1 MSDPHLANTTLPGML
16 AVVAVALALAHGMD
30 RVAAAQCVRYTATP
44 ITLGCNGSVSAQAI
58 SPQGDVVGHLA
69 CIGGEDRAF
78 VWWGSD
84 PLAVLNLP
92 NQFWSRAHDINS
104 SGRIVGVA
112 ELTGTGIRP
121 IAYMSGHMTDLGSL
135 GQNGTSISEAL
146 AINEHDQ
153 VVGYGST
160 PSGSANH
167 AYLWHDGVISDLNLS
182 IGPNNQANDINDRS
196 QIVGWMGTAT
206 GLYFYAEAFLW
217 HNGVTTPL
225 GKPRGATNSNANAI
239 SNTGIIC
246 GHYTIADPQGAGGY
260 KPRALAWI
268 NGQMVDLGVLPGYL
282 NSRALDVN
290 DSGTIVGNCNN
301 PPLLGNG
308 VNAFLWRDGQM
319 FALSDLLAPEFAQYQ
334 VWYARNINNSGQIAA
349 TLKPPLVHDVGAR
362 LDPIP
367 PRSGDTNCDWLVNVN
382 DLLNIINAW
391 GPAAAKTPFQGSPDL
406 NDDGT
411 VNVNDLLAVIND
423 WG

>member
-1 MSDPHLANTTLPGML
+1 MPAKINQLQWYVIRCAMLVLIPGHIGRPSL
-16 AVVAVALALAHGMD
+16 G
-30 RVAAAQCVRYTATP
+30 QCIKYSAMP
-44 ITLGCNGSVSAQAI
+44 ITLGCNGSVSAQAL
-58 SPQGDVVGHLA
+58 SPQGDVVGHFA

-92 NQFWSRAHDINS
+92 NQFWSRAYDVNANLQIT
-104 SGRIVGVA
+104 GAVEILGV
-112 ELTGTGIRP
+112 GIRGYLFQNGITTTILDVLP
-121 IAYMSGHMTDLGSL
+121 NHDTSEGFALNRFDVAVGYSANTQVGPVLACRWVDGKVESL
-135 GQNGTSISEAL
+135 GLPQGPGGKANG
-146 AINEHDQ
+146 
-153 VVGYGST
+153 V
-160 PSGSANH
+160 
-167 AYLWHDGVISDLNLS
+167 
-182 IGPNNQANDINDRS
+182 NDRG
-196 QIVGWMGTAT
+196 QIVGYMGSLPA
-206 GLYFYAEAFLW
+206 GNLPSEAFLW

-308 VNAFLWRDGQM
+308 VKAFLWRDGQM

-334 VWYARNINNSGQIAA
+334 VWYARSINNSGQIAV
-349 TLKPPLVHDVGAR
+349 TLKPPLVHDVAAR

-382 DLLNIINAW
+382 DLLNVINAW